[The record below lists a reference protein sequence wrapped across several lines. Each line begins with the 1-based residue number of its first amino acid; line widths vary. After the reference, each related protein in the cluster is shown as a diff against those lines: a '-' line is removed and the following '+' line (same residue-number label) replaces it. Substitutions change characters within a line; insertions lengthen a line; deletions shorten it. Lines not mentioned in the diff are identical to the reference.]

1 MPSDAHTLYA
11 ESLARALLK
20 ANLEGEGRLFESSKE
35 YIVTLRLGL
44 PEPDLHGTRSL
55 TVISSII
62 KDYQGWGPATPVVS
76 TIYSPHSGKF
86 SISFPVPIASEQ
98 YFPESARK
106 QFLHDY
112 TVYLVAQAV
121 RRGLAGRSDTEL
133 GDMLQKAF
141 GDPRHPRD
149 IAKMEARARWKSRL
163 KRIARAIRVK
173 RPDRLKAYR

>member
-1 MPSDAHTLYA
+1 MCKSSGQEHSCGRTLPSSGRNPLPK
-11 ESLARALLK
+11 SRLRRLV
-20 ANLEGEGRLFESSKE
+20 EGGC
-35 YIVTLRLGL
+35 
-44 PEPDLHGTRSL
+44 
-55 TVISSII
+55 
-62 KDYQGWGPATPVVS
+62 Q
-76 TIYSPHSGKF
+76 
-86 SISFPVPIASEQ
+86 
-98 YFPESARK
+98 
-106 QFLHDY
+106 
-112 TVYLVAQAV
+112 LVAQAV